1 MKEKPPQQL
10 DFLEQQDA
18 TDPDYIP
25 PKEIEAWRLRQMG
38 EDVKRLAEFD
48 YQKEAARKRIIAKN
62 ELAKIK
68 KMLEEKNS

>member
-1 MKEKPPQQL
+1 MKEKNPQQL

-18 TDPDYIP
+18 ADPDYIP

-48 YQKEAARKRIIAKN
+48 YRKEAARRKIIAKKAWA
-62 ELAKIK
+62 EIK
-68 KMLEEKNS
+68 KKLE